1 MDDYLLSNSNTENAI
16 LDPERQRKARRYAH
30 ISRRLML
37 FELLLGAVYL
47 ISWLIFGW
55 SISLRDWL
63 TGYTTNEWLLVAAF
77 AIIFGGITLVFQFP
91 LSYYSGFILPHRF
104 DQSNQTRKSW
114 LLDQVKGLAL
124 SGIFGLIILE
134 IVYLLLREAPQTW
147 WLWLAVFLLL
157 VNTILANLAPVIIFP
172 IFYKFVPLSEDRS
185 DLVERLIRLAERAS
199 THLNGVYKFDMSSR
213 TKSANAALVGLGN
226 TRRVIL
232 GDTLLEE
239 FSDDEIETVMAHELG
254 HHVHH
259 DLPIGI
265 LVESVITLIG
275 LYLASLVLNWGTT
288 YFGFSG
294 PGDIANLPLLGIIL
308 SLYSLLT
315 MPLSNAYS
323 RWRERLADQYALEA
337 THMGVAYASA
347 LTRLANQNLAQV
359 DPEPWVEFLLYSHPT
374 LSKRIDMAM
383 NYADQ
388 PNSSG

>member
-1 MDDYLLSNSNTENAI
+1 MNENAI
-16 LDPERQRKARRYAH
+16 LDPERQRKARSYAH
-30 ISRRLML
+30 ISRRLMVL
-37 FELLLGAVYL
+37 ELIFGALYL
-47 ISWLIFGW
+47 IAWLIFGW
-55 SISLRDWL
+55 SKTLSSWIAGFTD
-63 TGYTTNEWLLVAAF
+63 NEWLLVAAF
-77 AIIFGGITLVFQFP
+77 AIIFGGITVILQFP
-91 LSYYSGFILPHRF
+91 LSYYSGFMLPHQF
-104 DQSNQTRKSW
+104 EQSNQTQKSW
-114 LLDQVKGLAL
+114 LIDQIKGLVL
-124 SGIFGLIILE
+124 SGIFGLMILE

-157 VNTILANLAPVIIFP
+157 INTVLANLAPVIIFP
-172 IFYKFVPLSEDRS
+172 IFYKFVPLSEERS
-185 DLVERLIRLAERAS
+185 DLVERLLQLAERAG
-199 THLNGVYKFDMSSR
+199 THLKGVYKFDMSSR

-265 LVESVITLIG
+265 LVESVITLVG
-275 LYLASLVLNWGTT
+275 LYLASLILIWGTT

-308 SLYSLLT
+308 SLFSLLT
-315 MPLSNAYS
+315 MPLTNAYS

-337 THMGVAYASA
+337 THKGTAYASA

-359 DPEPWVEFLLYSHPT
+359 DPEPWVEFLLHSHPT

-383 NYADQ
+383 NFSSLSDN
-388 PNSSG
+388 PN